1 MTAQAIGQQQVGSP
15 PLVTSPLFREQ
26 NFGVAEG
33 KPSTRKR
40 DPDMPLSEQFNRG
53 IYPTGFS
60 RSEKFP
66 EGESADEVQ
75 DRASQGWTD
84 ILLPYVREAAQEG
97 KNHVHVA
104 VVSHG
109 IYIKEAIRA
118 LAKYDR
124 TADIT
129 ACDYQWLRNT
139 AWARV
144 VVQVKGE
151 EPFFSQSSPMRVR
164 LTHFNQCEH
173 LATVK
178 RQKGGVGREA
188 YDARQK
194 DIRGF
199 FGAKSESRRSR
210 GL

>member
-1 MTAQAIGQQQVGSP
+1 K
-15 PLVTSPLFREQ
+15 
-26 NFGVAEG
+26 FGIPEWQEKG
-33 KPSTRKR
+33 T
-40 DPDMPLSEQFNRG
+40 LQFNRG
-53 IYPTGFS
+53 IYPTGLS

-66 EGESADEVQ
+66 EGESAD
-75 DRASQGWTD
+75 D
-84 ILLPYVREAAQEG
+84 AAREG

-139 AWARV
+139 AWASR
-144 VVQVKGE
+144 
-151 EPFFSQSSPMRVR
+151 R
-164 LTHFNQCEH
+164 
-173 LATVK
+173 
-178 RQKGGVGREA
+178 GGIGREA

-199 FGAKSESRRSR
+199 FGAKSEGRRSR